1 MDQSITTK
9 NLVTEA
15 EIVVT
20 KPTINKSTSRCS
32 VLNNEL
38 DVTDCDITE
47 SFEGKRI

>member
-1 MDQSITTK
+1 MDQSISTK

-20 KPTINKSTSRCS
+20 KLTINKSTSRCS
-32 VLNNEL
+32 VLNDGL
-38 DVTDCDITE
+38 DVTDLEITE